1 MTPQN
6 LQATFPAATGKDA
19 AAGWAIDRRF
29 LVRVTDHVWQG
40 GKVAVASGDVQ
51 AILLAAIEI
60 ANETKPS

>member
-19 AAGWAIDRRF
+19 SAGWAIDRRF